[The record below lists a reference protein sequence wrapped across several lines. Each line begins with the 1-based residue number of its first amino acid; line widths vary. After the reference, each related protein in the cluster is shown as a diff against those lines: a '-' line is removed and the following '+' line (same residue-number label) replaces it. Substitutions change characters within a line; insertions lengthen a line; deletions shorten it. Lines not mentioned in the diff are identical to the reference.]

1 MERLDGTAVRAWA
14 LAAQVAL
21 AAARDSI
28 DAVNVFPVADSDTG
42 TNVHLTVAG
51 GTSALDAVP
60 AGAGAHEVARA
71 FARGALLAARGNSGV
86 IVSQYL
92 AGFAAA
98 LPDDADGAQLA
109 AALGAASSAAA
120 GAVADPQEGTVLTLA
135 RTVAEVASGAVQVGT
150 AGAHGA
156 ETDGLADV
164 LRPALREAHASLGA
178 ISQAHPVLR
187 ASHVLDAGACAL
199 LVVLDALARAVEGRA
214 HVPADLAWLPAAA
227 ADDPC
232 DDGSERHGTG
242 SHGADVHGADVHGM
256 DGHGTDGHAAGSGAF
271 EVMLLARSGTDED
284 LGPALRARMQA
295 VGDSVAVVGDD
306 GLWNVHVHTD
316 DPARAIEQA
325 ACGVREQVVV
335 RLLATRT
342 GTGAV
347 GDQGVGG
354 GAALGVVAC
363 TGAPDLAAAHAS
375 AGAVAV
381 VRCDGT
387 GAGVRHL
394 VRAITDTGAPR
405 VVVLP
410 GDAQTAEAARAAA
423 HALEPSGVHVAVADD
438 ALDELRVLVGVL
450 ALQGSGADDVAGRLE
465 ACRGA
470 LRRLRGVV
478 VARPDV
484 DAVHAALDALVA
496 QHEGDAESLT
506 VLLGTGAGPE
516 LGDALVERA
525 ARDHPDLTVLVA
537 GPVDGLPAV
546 WLGVD

>member
-21 AAARDSI
+21 DEARDRI

-42 TNVHLTVAG
+42 TNVHLTVG
-51 GTSALDAVP
+51 GGAAALGTVP
-60 AGAGAHEVARA
+60 VGAGAHEVARA
-71 FARGALLAARGNSGV
+71 FARGALLAARGNSGI

-98 LPDDADGAQLA
+98 LPDDADAAQLA
-109 AALGAASSAAA
+109 AALGAASRAAT

-135 RTVAEVASGAVQVGT
+135 RSVAQVAADAVTHGGADS
-150 AGAHGA
+150 
-156 ETDGLADV
+156 DGLVAV

-178 ISQAHPVLR
+178 ISEVHPVLR
-187 ASHVLDAGACAL
+187 ASHVLDAGACGL

-214 HVPADLAWLPAAA
+214 HAPADLAWLPTAAGPRDDRHDPGGPG
-227 ADDPC
+227 AD
-232 DDGSERHGTG
+232 GHHAHG
-242 SHGADVHGADVHGM
+242 HGAG
-256 DGHGTDGHAAGSGAF
+256 GHPEGEGAF
-271 EVMLLARSGTDED
+271 EVMLLVRSAADED
-284 LGPALRARMQA
+284 LGPALRERMRA

-325 ACGVREQVVV
+325 SCGAREQVVV
-335 RLLATRT
+335 RLLASRT
-342 GTGAV
+342 GTGGAGGPGAGAV
-347 GDQGVGG
+347 
-354 GAALGVVAC
+354 LGVVAC
-363 TGAPDLAAAHAS
+363 TGTSGLAAAHAS
-375 AGAVAV
+375 TGAVAV

-387 GAGVRHL
+387 GVGVRHL

-410 GDAQTAEAARAAA
+410 GDAETAEAARAAA
-423 HALEPSGVHVAVADD
+423 HALEPTGVHVSVAED

-450 ALQGSGADDVAGRLE
+450 ALQGSGAGDLAGRLE

-470 LRRLRGVV
+470 LRRLRGTEL
-478 VARPDV
+478 ARPEPDEV
-484 DAVHAALDALVA
+484 QAALDALLA
-496 QHEGDAESLT
+496 QHEGDPESLT
-506 VLLGTGAGPE
+506 VLLGTGSTAEVGE
-516 LGDALVERA
+516 SLVART
-525 ARDHPDLTVLVA
+525 ARDHPGLAVLVA